1 MCNYDLYKMVPLP
14 NSNILLK
21 LKNDIDD
28 TPYIYILKM
37 TCMTQKVS
45 HIMIQIKFMVLI
57 LVDNLI
63 LKSILNESNI
73 NVDQNIF
80 PVLLLLA

>member
-1 MCNYDLYKMVPLP
+1 MVPLP

-45 HIMIQIKFMVLI
+45 HIMIQIKFMVL
-57 LVDNLI
+57 VDNLI